1 MSEAGMSTGSASR
14 STPIGAGG
22 VLANILRSFAAM
34 SAAAAKLFRPSRPN
48 KLPEEE
54 AESATVEIEAA
65 EAEASEIEVA
75 AVTDLATDLAADL
88 HVDGERESKAQVQ
101 SVPDQQE
108 IDRRRNLVR
117 TFFNDFWSEALHKPA
132 AFVERLDAAE
142 EYLNERLAANGELWR
157 LDATMRAMLG
167 LPPRSNASVDRR
179 TTG

>member
-1 MSEAGMSTGSASR
+1 MSEASTGPASR

-22 VLANILRSFAAM
+22 VLANILRSFAVM
-34 SAAAAKLFRPSRPN
+34 SAAAAKLFRPSRP
-48 KLPEEE
+48 KLPEGE
-54 AESATVEIEAA
+54 AESAAVEIEAA
-65 EAEASEIEVA
+65 EAEASETEVA
-75 AVTDLATDLAADL
+75 AVTDRAADLAANL
-88 HVDGERESKAQVQ
+88 HVDGERESKALVQ

-157 LDATMRAMLG
+157 LDATMRALLG